1 MEYKDACKMDITGSE
16 KGFSLLE
23 VIVAMLIL
31 SIGMLGVGTMILTS
45 FNSDRYNQ
53 RVRSAEYMAVS
64 KIEELRAL
72 SAAKIAQGTTLSEA
86 DSGTDESS
94 DGPFVRLYTV
104 SSPEADTPGVR
115 RVTVVVGWP
124 KGTGCTQDKL
134 SGCRFRLSRDG
145 LLITQ

>member
-1 MEYKDACKMDITGSE
+1 MGVSGSE

-45 FNSDRYNQ
+45 FNNDRYNQ
-53 RVRSAEYMAVS
+53 RARNAEYMAVS
-64 KIEELRAL
+64 KIEEMRGL
-72 SAAKIAQGTTLSEA
+72 SAAKIAQGDKLSEA

-94 DGPFVRLYTV
+94 DGPFVRMWSVLA
-104 SSPEADTPGVR
+104 PEADAPEVR

-124 KGTGCTQDKL
+124 KDSRCTKEAL
-134 SGCRFRLSRDG
+134 GGCRFRLSRDG
-145 LLITQ
+145 LIITQ